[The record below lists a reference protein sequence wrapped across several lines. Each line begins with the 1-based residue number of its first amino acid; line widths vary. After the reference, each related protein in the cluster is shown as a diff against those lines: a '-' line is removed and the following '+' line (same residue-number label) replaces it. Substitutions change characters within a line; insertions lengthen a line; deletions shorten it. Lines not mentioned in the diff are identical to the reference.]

1 MTRAQY
7 PLILLMLLTGFA
19 LRVIGVVGES
29 PPGVAHDEV
38 AHWLID
44 RAILDDGRHAVYF
57 TEAYG
62 HEAGYH
68 YLEAA
73 FLSVLGDNLLALRL
87 PAAFSGLLGI
97 AVTYTLA
104 KRLFGRRVALLAAG
118 LLAVLFWPVFYGRL
132 ALRAISLPVIA
143 GLSAICWWRAWS
155 PDRLMLPKNFA
166 VPWAWILAGFLA
178 GLSLYTYLAARAAPI
193 FYAFFIIYLAGGQW
207 RMLKGRWRGVVWFT
221 AVCLLTASPLFYY
234 LQTHPGAEFRV
245 AEVSAPLEALLAGD
259 PLPVLQNGLK
269 LAGMFG
275 MVGDPLWREGV
286 PDVPIFE
293 PMLAILFYGGVM
305 LSLWRW
311 RDGRYAFILL
321 WLLVSLAPS
330 LVTINAPSHIRSVNA
345 LVVVTIFPAL
355 FIHNFLELSTDF
367 PQLSTKLAKVAL
379 TILAFTFF
387 SLYGARTVYLL
398 FSVWPVGGDVP
409 FVWQSAFAEAASYLD
424 ASGATAVALAGWSPE
439 TMDSPSMALLRQHD
453 DTPISH
459 FQPQGGTLI
468 IPPGKKVLR
477 PSDLPLDA
485 YWEAQ
490 LAAWGAEITEGRH
503 MTQYTLGSVPMIT
516 PQFPAHV
523 SFGEE
528 LLFLGYDLGT
538 HLITYWQVTAVP
550 TSARRLF
557 IHTLDAHGSQLA
569 DAYAFDTADP
579 QSLWFPHWQPGDLI
593 LQRHEV
599 PVPLADVAQIR
610 LGWFDPYTC
619 NPGPCQNV
627 PTDAG
632 EPFLLLSVNNR
643 R

>member
-1 MTRAQY
+1 
-7 PLILLMLLTGFA
+7 MLLTGFA
-19 LRVIGVVGES
+19 LRIIGVVGES

-73 FLSVLGDNLLALRL
+73 FLFLLGDNLLALRL

-132 ALRAISLPVIA
+132 ALRAISLPVVA
-143 GLSAICWWRAWS
+143 GLSAIYWWRAW
-155 PDRLMLPKNFA
+155 PHNKAMALKKFA

-178 GLSLYTYLAARAAPI
+178 GLSLYTYLAARAVPI
-193 FYAFFIIYLAGGQW
+193 FYALFMMYLVGGQ
-207 RMLKGRWRGVVWFT
+207 RRALKGRWRGVMWLT
-221 AVCLLTASPLFYY
+221 AVFLLTASPLFYY

-245 AEVSAPLEALLAGD
+245 AEVSAPLDALLAGD

-275 MVGDPLWREGV
+275 VVGDPLWREGV
-286 PDVPIFE
+286 PSVPVFE
-293 PMLAILFYGGVM
+293 PLLAIMFYGGVM
-305 LSLWRW
+305 LSIRRW

-330 LVTINAPSHIRSVNA
+330 LVTVNAPSHIRSVNA
-345 LVVVTIFPAL
+345 LVVVSIFPAL

-367 PQLSTKLAKVAL
+367 PQLSTKLVKVVL

-387 SLYGARTVYLL
+387 LRYGVRTVYLL
-398 FSVWPVGGDVP
+398 FNVWPVGGDVP
-409 FVWQSAFAEAASYLD
+409 FVWQSAFAEVATYLD
-424 ASGATAVALAGWSPE
+424 ASEATAVALAGWSPE
-439 TMDSPSMALLRQHD
+439 TMDSPSMTLLRQHN

-459 FQPQGGTLI
+459 FQPQEGTLI
-468 IPPGKKVLR
+468 IPPSKRILR

-490 LAAWGAEITEGRH
+490 LSVWGAEVIESRR
-503 MTQYTLGSVPMIT
+503 MTQYTLPSMPAVT
-516 PQFPAHV
+516 PHFPVNAL
-523 SFGEE
+523 FGRE
-528 LLFLGYDLGT
+528 LLFLGYDLDT

-557 IHTLDAHGSQLA
+557 IHTLDAHGNQLA

-593 LQRHEV
+593 LQKHEI
-599 PVPLADVAQIR
+599 PMPLADVAHIR

-619 NPGPCQNV
+619 DPGPCQNI
-627 PTDAG
+627 PTGAD
-632 EPFLLLSVNNR
+632 EPFLLLSVNDKR
-643 R
+643 